1 MQHRQRIR
9 LAHELG
15 VEVEVEIEARGRF
28 GVIDAPRP
36 AREAARRLA
45 AAGLRSASAALARL
59 SRRMAR
65 PAARPAHPAHPAP
78 QLEFYA
84 EAGAPEGALYLDGQ
98 LVGWVSGVRRL

>member
-1 MQHRQRIR
+1 MSSLKFPR
-9 LAHELG
+9 A
-15 VEVEVEIEARGRF
+15 

-65 PAARPAHPAHPAP
+65 PAVRLAHPAP